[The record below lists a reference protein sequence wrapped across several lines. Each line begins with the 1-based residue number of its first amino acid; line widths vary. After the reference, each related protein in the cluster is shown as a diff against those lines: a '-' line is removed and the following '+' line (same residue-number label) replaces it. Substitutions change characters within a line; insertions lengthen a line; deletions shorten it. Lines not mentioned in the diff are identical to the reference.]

1 ILVDAILAL
10 NQPDQPNDLNMV
22 EIMEIQHRTE
32 GDSCLV
38 RGIVHDYGV
47 RHPSMSKALKNAYIL
62 TCNISMEYEKTS
74 IDNLTKECLGFVE
87 DVYEHVLGEGKYT
100 FVQGWKDSR
109 SATKV
114 QQYIY

>member
-1 ILVDAILAL
+1 IDPISLYVLTKDQILAL
-10 NQPDQPNDLNMV
+10 RRAKHRNM
-22 EIMEIQHRTE
+22 ER
-32 GDSCLV
+32 
-38 RGIVHDYGV
+38 
-47 RHPSMSKALKNAYIL
+47 L
-62 TCNISMEYEKTS
+62 TLACGGEAMNS
-74 IDNLTKECLGFVE
+74 IDNLTKECLDFVE